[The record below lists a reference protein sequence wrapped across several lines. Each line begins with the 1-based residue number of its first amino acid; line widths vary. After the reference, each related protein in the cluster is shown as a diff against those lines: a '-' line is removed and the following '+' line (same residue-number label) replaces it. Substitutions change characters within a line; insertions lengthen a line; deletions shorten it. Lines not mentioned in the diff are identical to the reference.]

1 MTNEGTQSATFSYQ
15 EARTKFLAQHGTFS
29 YDSSKVSRKQ
39 QLNLAS
45 GSKGT
50 TNFTYSLFTGTYS
63 RHTPKGTQSV
73 PQNSG
78 TQSFGLHRFGL
89 SVQGSTQ
96 SGTQSHTFTSKIK
109 APTLSKSTIKT
120 PKMDNKDFVDFVAAL
135 LEITKGKAED
145 MIKSNSVSV
154 NGIFTTDISYILKV
168 GDIVRAGI
176 EGNYKNSNKGIA
188 IVK

>member
-89 SVQGSTQ
+89 SVQGCPAPQEGSPQPLLSTARIWS
-96 SGTQSHTFTSKIK
+96 SG
-109 APTLSKSTIKT
+109 
-120 PKMDNKDFVDFVAAL
+120 
-135 LEITKGKAED
+135 
-145 MIKSNSVSV
+145 
-154 NGIFTTDISYILKV
+154 
-168 GDIVRAGI
+168 
-176 EGNYKNSNKGIA
+176 
-188 IVK
+188 